1 MRQFSKL
8 KHFHDKQKLG
18 GSVPR
23 GHPRKVLARLVG
35 LNKGKTIISSD
46 HTSLQGVQKFY
57 AEAVQ
62 GIDNTLSLNLQ
73 PMAGKCKV
81 GESVL
86 EKFNGKNPLVDVL
99 SAEL

>member
-1 MRQFSKL
+1 
-8 KHFHDKQKLG
+8 
-18 GSVPR
+18 
-23 GHPRKVLARLVG
+23 

-46 HTSLQGVQKFY
+46 HTSLQGVQKSY